1 MAQAITAE
9 QLNMIKTTLIARFDA
24 GLKLA
29 REDYKKVAKVIA
41 SSNKSNTYAWLA
53 QFPSFV
59 EWVGARQH
67 KAIKEHAM
75 QVVNRKFET
84 TVDVLREDIEDDN
97 IGQYGTLAESAGIAA
112 IDLKNDLVFQALANG
127 FATACYDG
135 QYFFDSD
142 HPVYPNVDG
151 TGTATTV
158 SNVQTGTGE
167 PWVLL
172 CTKRAA
178 SPIYLQ
184 ERMAVQFDAITDVTN
199 DTVFNYDK
207 YSFGGRWR
215 GAAAYGFWQC
225 AFGSRAELTAANFQA
240 AYAAMMKCKADGGRP
255 LGIIP
260 DLLVCGPDNQAA
272 AEALLKAQQNAAGA
286 TNINY
291 NKVEL
296 YISPWMVAPASS
308 GSQTESG
315 GTDQE
320 QVGG

>member
-1 MAQAITAE
+1 MAQQAITKA
-9 QLNMIKTTLIARFDA
+9 QLDMIKTSLVARFDA

-29 REDYKKVAKVIA
+29 REDYKKIAKIIP
-41 SSNKSNTYAWLA
+41 SSSKSNTYAWLA
-53 QFPSFV
+53 QYPSFN
-59 EWVGARQH
+59 EWVGSRQH
-67 KAIKEHAM
+67 KTIKEHAM

-84 TVDVLREDIEDDN
+84 TVDVMREDIEDDN

-112 IDLKNDLVFQALANG
+112 IDLKNDLVFQALVNG
-127 FATACYDG
+127 FSTACYDG

-142 HPVYPNVDG
+142 HPVYPNADG

-158 SNVQTGTGE
+158 SNMQTGTGE

-172 CTKRAA
+172 CTRRAA

-184 ERMAVQFDAITDVTN
+184 ERMPVQFDAITDVKN

-215 GAAAYGFWQC
+215 GEAAYGFWQC
-225 AFGSRAELTAANFQA
+225 AFGSRADLTAANFQA
-240 AYAAMMKCKADGGRP
+240 AYAAMLKCKGDGGRP

-286 TNINY
+286 SNINY

-296 YISPWMVAPASS
+296 FVSPWMVAPTAPVTEPS
-308 GSQTESG
+308 G
-315 GTDQE
+315 DKP
-320 QVGG
+320 V